1 MDIKV
6 FTKMLKDK
14 HFTDY
19 PKMNYKYGDEFNAFL
34 GALEELYYKTL
45 PILDFDDNNI
55 VFIENHAAV
64 NQSAVKLLLQSQD
77 QHYGIKAA
85 EDEIV
90 ATSAIES
97 IDFSRDSVRKILKG
111 MAPKDEQ
118 ENRILGIKHGLEFI
132 ADTANKITEE
142 NLYKLYMMTVG
153 DFLIGDDKLLEGN
166 YYRHDT
172 VYIVSDR
179 VEHSGLDYKKVP
191 EFMKLLIEFINAED
205 DINDLIKAAIIHF
218 YIAFVHPYF
227 DGNGRMARLVHLW
240 FLIQKGYQSA
250 LFIPFSSQ
258 IEKSRKA
265 YYDAYTA
272 IEENK
277 KYSGKIDVTPFILYF
292 INNVYNKMNEGS
304 AAVETLAIYDEAV
317 KDGKVTEKET
327 KLWKFVLSFYGTEEF
342 STKQLEKD
350 FGDAAYATIR
360 GFVLKFEDLGLFTS
374 VKYGSRVK
382 YKVWSLNIAS
392 KADL

>member
-1 MDIKV
+1 MDVKL

-19 PKMNYKYGDEFNAFL
+19 QKMQYKYGEDFNAFL
-34 GALEELYYKTL
+34 QTLKELYYKTL
-45 PILDFDDNNI
+45 PLSDFDGNNI

-77 QHYGIKAA
+77 GHYGIKAA

-132 ADTANKITEE
+132 ADATNKITEE
-142 NLYKLYMMTVG
+142 NLYKLYVMTVG
-153 DFLIGDDKLLEGN
+153 NFLTGDDKLAEGN
-166 YYRHDT
+166 MYRHDT
-172 VYIVSDR
+172 VYVVSDR
-179 VEHSGLDYKKVP
+179 VEHSGLDHKKVP
-191 EFMKLLIEFINAED
+191 EFMKSLIAFVNAED

-227 DGNGRMARLVHLW
+227 DGNGRIARLVHLW

-277 KYSGKIDVTPFILYF
+277 KLSDKIDVTPFVLYF
-292 INNVYNKMNEGS
+292 INNVYNKMSEGTTT
-304 AAVETLAIYDEAV
+304 VETLTAYDDAV
-317 KDGKVTEKET
+317 KCGKITEKET
-327 KLWKFVLSFYGTEEF
+327 KLWKFVLSHYGTLEF

-360 GFVLKFEDLGLFTS
+360 GFVLKFEDLGLLSS
-374 VKYGSRVK
+374 VKYGVRVK
-382 YKVWSLNIAS
+382 YKVV
-392 KADL
+392 K

>member
-1 MDIKV
+1 MDIKL

-14 HFTDY
+14 HFTEY
-19 PKMNYKYGDEFNAFL
+19 QKMQYKYGEDFNAFL
-34 GALEELYYKTL
+34 QTLEELYYKTL
-45 PILDFDDNNI
+45 PLLDFDGNNV

-64 NQSAVKLLLQSQD
+64 SQSAIKLLLHSQD
-77 QHYGIKAA
+77 GNYGIKAA

-97 IDFSRDSVRKILKG
+97 IDFSRDSVRNILKG

-132 ADTANKITEE
+132 ADRANKITEE

-153 DFLIGDDKLLEGN
+153 DFLTDDDKLLKDN
-166 YYRHDT
+166 FYRHDT
-172 VYIVSDR
+172 VYVVSDR
-179 VEHSGLDYKKVP
+179 VEHSGLDHKKVP
-191 EFMKLLIEFINAED
+191 EFMKSLIAFVNAED

-240 FLIQKGYQSA
+240 FLIQKGYRYA

-265 YYDAYTA
+265 YYDAYTT

-277 KYSGKIDVTPFILYF
+277 KLSGKIDVTPFILYF
-292 INNVYNKMNEGS
+292 INNVYNKMNEGT
-304 AAVETLAIYDEAV
+304 ATVETLTAYDDAV
-317 KDGKVTEKET
+317 KEGKITEKET
-327 KLWKFVLSFYGTEEF
+327 KLWKFVLSFYGTSEF

-360 GFVLKFEDLGLFTS
+360 GFVLKFENLGLLSS
-374 VKYGSRVK
+374 VKYGPRVK
-382 YKVWSLNIAS
+382 YKVA
-392 KADL
+392 K

>member
-1 MDIKV
+1 MDIKL

-19 PKMNYKYGDEFNAFL
+19 QKMQYKYGEDFNAFL
-34 GALEELYYKTL
+34 QTLEELYYKIL
-45 PILDFDDNNI
+45 PLSDFDGNNI

-77 QHYGIKAA
+77 GYYGIKAA

-132 ADTANKITEE
+132 ADTTNKINEE
-142 NLYKLYMMTVG
+142 NLYKLYMMAVG
-153 DFLIGDDKLLEGN
+153 DFLTGDDKLVEGN
-166 YYRHDT
+166 MYRHDT
-172 VYIVSDR
+172 VYVVSDH
-179 VEHSGLDYKKVP
+179 VEHSGLDHKKVP
-191 EFMKLLIEFINAED
+191 EFMKSLIAFVNLED

-227 DGNGRMARLVHLW
+227 DGNGRIARLVHLW

-265 YYDAYTA
+265 YYDAYTT

-277 KYSGKIDVTPFILYF
+277 KLSGKIDVTPFVLYF
-292 INNVYNKMNEGS
+292 INNVYNKMNEG
-304 AAVETLAIYDEAV
+304 ATTVETLTVYDEAV
-317 KDGKVTEKET
+317 KDGKITEKET
-327 KLWKFVLSFYGTEEF
+327 KLWKFVLSFYGTAEF

-350 FGDAAYATIR
+350 FCDAAYATIR
-360 GFVLKFEDLGLFTS
+360 GFVLKFEDLGLLSS
-374 VKYGSRVK
+374 VKYGVRVK
-382 YKVWSLNIAS
+382 YKVV
-392 KADL
+392 K

>member
-1 MDIKV
+1 MDIKL

-14 HFTDY
+14 HFIDY
-19 PKMNYKYGDEFNAFL
+19 QKMQYKYGEDFSAFL
-34 GALEELYYKTL
+34 QTLEELYYKTL
-45 PILDFDDNNI
+45 PLLDFDSSNI

-64 NQSAVKLLLQSQD
+64 SQSAIKLLLQSQD
-77 QHYGIKAA
+77 GNYGIKAA

-97 IDFSRDSVRKILKG
+97 IDFSRDSVRNILKG

-118 ENRILGIKHGLEFI
+118 ENRILGIKNGLEFI
-132 ADTANKITEE
+132 ADSTNKITEE
-142 NLYKLYMMTVG
+142 NLYRLYMMTVG
-153 DFLIGDDKLLEGN
+153 DFLTGDDKLLEDN
-166 YYRHDT
+166 LYRHDT

-179 VEHSGLDYKKVP
+179 VEHSGLDHKKVP
-191 EFMKLLIEFINAED
+191 EFMKSLIAFVNAKD

-240 FLIQKGYQSA
+240 FLIQKGYRYA

-277 KYSGKIDVTPFILYF
+277 KLSGKIDVTPFVLYF
-292 INNVYNKMNEGS
+292 INNVYNKMNEGTTM
-304 AAVETLAIYDEAV
+304 VETLTAYDNAV
-317 KDGKVTEKET
+317 KDGKITEKET
-327 KLWKFVLSFYGTEEF
+327 KLWKFVLSLYGTSEF

-360 GFVLKFEDLGLFTS
+360 GFVLKFENLGLLSS
-374 VKYGSRVK
+374 VKYGPRVK
-382 YKVWSLNIAS
+382 YKVV
-392 KADL
+392 K

>member
-6 FTKMLKDK
+6 FTEMLKDK

-19 PKMNYKYGDEFNAFL
+19 RHMKYKYGEDFNTFVQTLA
-34 GALEELYYKTL
+34 ELYYETL
-45 PILDFDDNNI
+45 PLSDFDGNDI

-64 NQSAVKLLLQSQD
+64 DQSAVKLLLQFQD

-111 MAPKDEQ
+111 MAPNDEQ
-118 ENRILGIKHGLEFI
+118 ENRILGVKHGLEFI

-142 NLYKLYMMTVG
+142 NLYKLYLMTVG
-153 DFLIGDDKLLEGN
+153 DFLTGDDKLLYSN
-166 YYRHDT
+166 LYRHDI
-172 VYIVSDR
+172 VFVVSDHL
-179 VEHSGLDYKKVP
+179 EHSGLNHKKVP
-191 EFMKLLIEFINAED
+191 EFMKSLIAFINTED

-218 YIAFVHPYF
+218 YIAYVHPYF

-265 YYDAYTA
+265 YYDAFTA
-272 IEENK
+272 VEKNK
-277 KYSGKIDVTPFILYF
+277 NYSGKIDVTPFILYF
-292 INNVYNKMNEGS
+292 INNVYNKINEGS
-304 AAVETLAIYDEAV
+304 AAVETLTAYEDAV
-317 KDGKVTEKET
+317 KSGKVTEKET
-327 KLWKFVLSFYGTEEF
+327 KLWKFVLSCYGTEEF
-342 STKQLEKD
+342 STKRLEKD

-360 GFVLKFEDLGLFTS
+360 GFVLKFEELGLLS
-374 VKYGSRVK
+374 SIKYGQRVK
-382 YKVWSLNIAS
+382 YKVI
-392 KADL
+392 K

>member
-6 FTKMLKDK
+6 FTKILKDK
-14 HFTDY
+14 HFTNY
-19 PKMNYKYGDEFNAFL
+19 QKMQYKYGDDFNSFL
-34 GALEELYYKTL
+34 QILEDLYYKTL
-45 PILDFDDNNI
+45 PPSDFDGNNI

-77 QHYGIKAA
+77 QHYGFKAA

-118 ENRILGIKHGLEFI
+118 ENRIMGLKSGLEFI

-153 DFLIGDDKLLEGN
+153 NFLTGDDILKKGKF
-166 YYRHDT
+166 YRHDT
-172 VYIVSDR
+172 VYVVSDR

-191 EFMKLLIEFINAED
+191 QFMKSLIAFANAED

-227 DGNGRMARLVHLW
+227 DGNGRIARLVHLW

-265 YYDAYTA
+265 YYDAYTS

-277 KYSGKIDVTPFILYF
+277 KFSGKIDVTPFIMYF
-292 INNVYNKMNEGS
+292 INNVYNKMNEAS
-304 AAVETLAIYDEAV
+304 TTIETLSVYDDAI
-317 KDGKVTEKET
+317 KSGKITEKET

-342 STKQLEKD
+342 STKRLEKD

-360 GFVLKFEDLGLFTS
+360 GFVLKFEDLGLLSS
-374 VKYGSRVK
+374 VKYGPRVK
-382 YKVWSLNIAS
+382 YKVI
-392 KADL
+392 K

>member
-1 MDIKV
+1 MDIKL

-14 HFTDY
+14 HFIDY
-19 PKMNYKYGDEFNAFL
+19 QKMQYKYSEDFSAFL
-34 GALEELYYKTL
+34 QTLEELYYKTL
-45 PILDFDDNNI
+45 PLLDFDGNNV

-64 NQSAVKLLLQSQD
+64 SQSAVKLLLQSQD
-77 QHYGIKAA
+77 GHYGIKAA

-97 IDFSRDSVRKILKG
+97 IDFSRDSVRNILKG

-132 ADTANKITEE
+132 ADTTNKITEE

-153 DFLIGDDKLLEGN
+153 DFLTDDDKLSEGN
-166 YYRHDT
+166 FYRHDT
-172 VYIVSDR
+172 VYVVSDR
-179 VEHSGLDYKKVP
+179 VEHSGLDHKKVP
-191 EFMKLLIEFINAED
+191 EFMKLLMDFVNAKD
-205 DINDLIKAAIIHF
+205 DVNDLIKAAIIHF

-240 FLIQKGYQSA
+240 FLIQKGYRYA

-277 KYSGKIDVTPFILYF
+277 KFSGKIDVTPFILYF
-292 INNVYNKMNEGS
+292 INNVYNKMNEGTTM
-304 AAVETLAIYDEAV
+304 VETLTAYDDAV
-317 KDGKVTEKET
+317 KEGRITEKET
-327 KLWKFVLSFYGTEEF
+327 KLWKFVLSFYGTAEF

-360 GFVLKFEDLGLFTS
+360 GFVLKFENLGLLSS
-374 VKYGSRVK
+374 VKYGPRVK
-382 YKVWSLNIAS
+382 YKVV
-392 KADL
+392 K

>member
-1 MDIKV
+1 MDIKI

-19 PKMNYKYGDEFNAFL
+19 KQMKYKYSQDFNAFL
-34 GALEELYYKTL
+34 QTLEDLYYKTL
-45 PILDFDDNNI
+45 PLFDFDSNNI

-77 QHYGIKAA
+77 GHYGIKAA

-153 DFLIGDDKLLEGN
+153 DFLTGDDRLLEGN

-172 VYIVSDR
+172 VYVVSDR
-179 VEHSGLDYKKVP
+179 VEHSGLRFEKVP
-191 EFMKLLIEFINAED
+191 EFMKSLITFINAED

-227 DGNGRMARLVHLW
+227 DGNGRMARLLHLW
-240 FLIQKGYQSA
+240 FLIQKGYRSA

-265 YYDAYTA
+265 YYDAYTT

-277 KYSGKIDVTPFILYF
+277 KLSGKIDVTPFILYF
-292 INNVYNKMNEGS
+292 INNVYNKINEGS
-304 AAVETLAIYDEAV
+304 ATIETLTVYDDAV

-327 KLWKFVLSFYGTEEF
+327 KLWKFVLSNYGTEEF

-360 GFVLKFEDLGLFTS
+360 GFVLKFEDLELLSS
-374 VKYGSRVK
+374 VKYGPRVK
-382 YKVWSLNIAS
+382 YKVI
-392 KADL
+392 K

>member
-19 PKMNYKYGDEFNAFL
+19 RQMKYKYGEDFNAFL
-34 GALEELYYKTL
+34 QTLDELYYKAL
-45 PILDFDDNNI
+45 PLSDFDGNSI
-55 VFIENHAAV
+55 VFIENHAAI
-64 NQSAVKLLLQSQD
+64 NQNAVKLLLQSQD

-97 IDFSRDSVRKILKG
+97 IDFSRDSVRRILKG
-111 MAPKDEQ
+111 MAPNDEQ
-118 ENRILGIKHGLEFI
+118 ENRILGVKHGLEFI
-132 ADTANKITEE
+132 ADTSNIITEE

-153 DFLIGDDKLLEGN
+153 EFLSGDDKLLDGN
-166 YYRHDT
+166 LYRHDT
-172 VYIVSDR
+172 VYVVSDR
-179 VEHSGLDYKKVP
+179 VEHSGLDHKKVP
-191 EFMKLLIEFINAED
+191 EFMKSLIAFINAED

-218 YIAFVHPYF
+218 YISYVHPYF

-265 YYDAYTA
+265 YYDAFTA
-272 IEENK
+272 VEENK
-277 KYSGKIDVTPFILYF
+277 NYSGKIDVTPFILYF
-292 INNVYNKMNEGS
+292 INNVYNKINEAS
-304 AAVETLAIYDEAV
+304 ATVETLTAYEYAV
-317 KDGKVTEKET
+317 KSGKVTEKET
-327 KLWKFVLSFYGTEEF
+327 KLWKFVLSCYGTEEF
-342 STKQLEKD
+342 STKRLEKD

-360 GFVLKFEDLGLFTS
+360 GFVLKFEELGLLSS
-374 VKYGSRVK
+374 VKYGPRVK
-382 YKVWSLNIAS
+382 YKVI
-392 KADL
+392 K